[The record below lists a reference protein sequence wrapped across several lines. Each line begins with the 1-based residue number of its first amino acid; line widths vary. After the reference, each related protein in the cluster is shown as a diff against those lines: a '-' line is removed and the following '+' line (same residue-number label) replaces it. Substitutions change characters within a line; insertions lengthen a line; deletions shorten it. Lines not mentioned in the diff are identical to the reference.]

1 MLDPNKFLS
10 VVKQIEN
17 IKSNHD
23 VDGMLA
29 LALSKGH
36 CLGLEAYP

>member
-29 LALSKGH
+29 LSKGR
-36 CLGLEAYP
+36 CLGPEAYP